1 MVNRH
6 VCGTGRGPQVS
17 QTLTPI
23 ENQILNLVN
32 PIKIYGDETI
42 SMPVTNFEFG
52 DISGKLFLNLNW
64 SIFIIYNC
72 KLCRKLEIIVKH
84 YQ

>member
-6 VCGTGRGPQVS
+6 VNGAGGGPQVT

-23 ENQILNLVN
+23 ENQILDLAN
-32 PIKIYGDETI
+32 PITIYGDEVI

-52 DISGKLFLNLNW
+52 DI
-64 SIFIIYNC
+64 
-72 KLCRKLEIIVKH
+72 
-84 YQ
+84 